1 MKKASPKSKVMSTGA
16 GGFAKG
22 GSGKMAGKTGANPE
36 KPFVS
41 GNMNGALSRSMAA
54 GGKTKMFGKQAA
66 TPSKKGTS
74 SPNNG

>member
-1 MKKASPKSKVMSTGA
+1 MKGGGMKKASPKSKVFSTGA

-22 GSGKMAGKTGANPE
+22 GSGKMVGKTGANPE

-54 GGKTKMFGKQAA
+54 GGKGKMAGKQSVVPA
-66 TPSKKGTS
+66 KKK
-74 SPNNG
+74 